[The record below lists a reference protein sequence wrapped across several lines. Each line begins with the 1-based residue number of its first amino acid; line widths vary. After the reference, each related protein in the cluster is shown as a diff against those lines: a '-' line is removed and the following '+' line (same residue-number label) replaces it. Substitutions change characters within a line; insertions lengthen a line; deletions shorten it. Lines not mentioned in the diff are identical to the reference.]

1 MSIESKAILV
11 QKTFKSNTGLMDSF
25 LREIPSRP
33 ARFHSLLSGVYG
45 GVLVCMVCTL
55 MSFSIASAFAE
66 QNLDEDPSPSKVS
79 TQEKKAKLIQSLS
92 RTSAGSGLSV
102 EQSLKPTKASGT
114 NSHSTADAASTALE
128 NTFKVDPM
136 TTKSQ
141 THSMSNAPGLSDA
154 VYGILLQMPQGGT
167 YSTSSEAIVNFKK
180 SMKVG
185 EQGDLLITPM
195 GAVPSFCSSAT
206 YLVFLASLVE
216 LQKNKHMN
224 LKKGDLEKLLYA
236 RQPDGVGVWG
246 RWNANGPGTARLFQ
260 ALELGENFTDIE
272 DARRGDFLKIW
283 WTDEI
288 GAKERGHSVIYLG
301 TRTDEKGVQQL
312 KFWSSNIPGGYG
324 EKEIPIT
331 KAKHLLFSRLSKPQN
346 LDRLD
351 KLAPRDE
358 YLVSMSSKSFTIDDV
373 LKKLGITKSS
383 P

>member
-1 MSIESKAILV
+1 LVSIISTLC
-11 QKTFKSNTGLMDSF
+11 FCGN
-25 LREIPSRP
+25 R
-33 ARFHSLLSGVYG
+33 VYG
-45 GVLVCMVCTL
+45 QK
-55 MSFSIASAFAE
+55 SFDSDPYAAE
-66 QNLDEDPSPSKVS
+66 VKIKSDEN
-79 TQEKKAKLIQSLS
+79 KLLQSLS
-92 RTSAGSGLSV
+92 ARAKPDALSFPLAKTIQSSATVSVAEAGVPALIKVRANPSHQPSGGTSFTKLCDLAGSELV
-102 EQSLKPTKASGT
+102 YATVINMPT
-114 NSHSTADAASTALE
+114 
-128 NTFKVDPM
+128 
-136 TTKSQ
+136 Q
-141 THSMSNAPGLSDA
+141 
-154 VYGILLQMPQGGT
+154 GT
-167 YSTSSEAIVNFKK
+167 YSLSASATENFKK
-180 SMKVG
+180 AMAVNEKG
-185 EQGDLLITPM
+185 ELLVSPK

-216 LQKNKHMN
+216 LQKNKHLN

-351 KLAPRDE
+351 KLASRDE

-373 LKKLGITKSS
+373 LKELGITKSS